1 MSFDGFTPHD
11 ALPFVGYSAEEAS
24 RFYGWVLRL
33 ARLLRVE
40 FAGIDKLPRGRALLV
55 ANHPFGWDVAFAIA
69 AIWEQTGRPVWVLGE
84 HLWWEVPLLRRL
96 ASTVG
101 IVDGTPDN
109 TDRLLGEDQLVL
121 VLPGGLREAV
131 TPRELRYHLLWG
143 HRYGFVKAA
152 LRNRAP
158 MVPLAA
164 LGADELFDFFG
175 NSYDRGRRWLGAKRF
190 PIPLPTRILPI
201 PHRVRLRYVIGD
213 PLPPPAPPE
222 QANDPEVLR
231 NARYLIRGALQELID
246 TELAR
251 RVGVTP

>member
-1 MSFDGFTPHD
+1 MSKTAARRHQHN
-11 ALPFVGYSAEEAS
+11 
-24 RFYGWVLRL
+24 RHMRRRLRL
-33 ARLLRVE
+33 
-40 FAGIDKLPRGRALLV
+40 
-55 ANHPFGWDVAFAIA
+55 
-69 AIWEQTGRPVWVLGE
+69 PVWS
-84 HLWWEVPLLRRL
+84 W
-96 ASTVG
+96 VG
-101 IVDGTPDN
+101 RIDPAYLSDD
-109 TDRLLGEDQLVL
+109 DR
-121 VLPGGLREAV
+121 
-131 TPRELRYHLLWG
+131 
-143 HRYGFVKAA
+143 AA

-231 NARYLIRGALQELID
+231 TARYLILAALQELID

>member
-1 MSFDGFTPHD
+1 M
-11 ALPFVGYSAEEAS
+11 
-24 RFYGWVLRL
+24 
-33 ARLLRVE
+33 
-40 FAGIDKLPRGRALLV
+40 
-55 ANHPFGWDVAFAIA
+55 
-69 AIWEQTGRPVWVLGE
+69 
-84 HLWWEVPLLRRL
+84 
-96 ASTVG
+96 
-101 IVDGTPDN
+101 
-109 TDRLLGEDQLVL
+109 L

-131 TPRELRYHLLWG
+131 KPRELRYHLLWG